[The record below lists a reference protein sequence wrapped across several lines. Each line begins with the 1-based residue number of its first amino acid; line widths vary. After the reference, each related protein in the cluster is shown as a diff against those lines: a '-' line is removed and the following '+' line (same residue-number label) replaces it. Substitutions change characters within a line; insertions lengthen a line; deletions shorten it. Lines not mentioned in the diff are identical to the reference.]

1 MEQQMKKLERNVIV
15 EKIKMGKRYNVQRC
29 VQYTIQ
35 KSHIVEME
43 TQMRGKIVKHVMQ
56 IYEKSVQRMERRVIW
71 ISVEIMIQMNEKTV
85 KIVLRMCENVV
96 HFVGMGKQKQQK
108 IVETV
113 KKMCE
118 NVVQH
123 VEMGKQSQQ
132 KIQRIVVKM

>member
-1 MEQQMKKLERNVIV
+1 MKKLEKNVIA
-15 EKIKMGKRYNVQRC
+15 EKIKMGKKYNVQRC

-35 KSHIVEME
+35 INQNVEME
-43 TQMRGKIVKHVMQ
+43 IQMMEKIVRHVMQ

-71 ISVEIMIQMNEKTV
+71 ISVEIMIQMNERTV

-96 HFVGMGKQKQQK
+96 HSVGMEKQKQQK
-108 IVETV
+108 IVEIV

-118 NVVQH
+118 NVVQR
-123 VEMGKQSQQ
+123 VEMEKQSQQ